1 MEGQVQA
8 EAIHGGLGGGEVEFG
23 RGGIQSRKSDKTSSS
38 FLRARA
44 RRSDQAN
51 FWAAG
56 GGPQEQSSDVEP
68 NTATLVPVYYPPLYF
83 PALFVQSAAVYEH
96 EVTHQPR
103 IRHR

>member
-1 MEGQVQA
+1 VEGQVQA

-68 NTATLVPVYYPPLYF
+68 NTATLVPVNYPPQHRYTFPPYSCNLQLYM
-83 PALFVQSAAVYEH
+83 S
-96 EVTHQPR
+96 TR
-103 IRHR
+103 